1 MLASRE
7 MTLTNVCRYKTNTK
21 TSIIRWYVGV
31 YLRFGAPQRICIE
44 RREFENYYHMFW
56 NLLNQVQR
64 LII

>member
-1 MLASRE
+1 MPASRE

-44 RREFENYYHMFW
+44 RREFENYYHMF
-56 NLLNQVQR
+56 
-64 LII
+64 